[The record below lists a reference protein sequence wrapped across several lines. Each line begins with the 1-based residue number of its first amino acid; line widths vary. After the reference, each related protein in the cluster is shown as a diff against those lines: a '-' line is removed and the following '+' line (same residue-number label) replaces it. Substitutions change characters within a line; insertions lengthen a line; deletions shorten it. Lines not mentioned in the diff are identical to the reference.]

1 MLQRDHIMRQIQQAS
16 QVVQR
21 LLGLREDEQYQQA
34 QKEVDEVLNE
44 LLDLGP
50 GRDGSLDLSHLSEE
64 QLIETCRGT
73 DGTLSTDLAVA
84 LAELLE
90 QRELISS
97 ELGDE
102 EVARKSRRFALTLY
116 ERSMAQEDAALPLNV
131 VSRVERLQERHEA
144 G

>member
-1 MLQRDHIMRQIQQAS
+1 MLQRDHIMRQIQQAT

-50 GRDGSLDLSHLSEE
+50 DGEGSPDLSQLSEE
-64 QLIETCRGT
+64 QLIEKCQGA

-90 QRELISS
+90 QRERISE

-102 EVARKSRRFALTLY
+102 EIARVSRRFALILY
-116 ERSMAQEDAALPLNV
+116 ERSMAQEDAALPLNI
-131 VSRVERLQERHEA
+131 VSRVERLRKRHEDR
-144 G
+144 